1 MTINILLLSETF
13 ESRFITSTSSSEIN
27 YAPINLFVE
36 SIKLILMCV
45 GLKFVD
51 LEFIDLKFA
60 VC

>member
-13 ESRFITSTSSSEIN
+13 ELRFISSTSSSEMS

-45 GLKFVD
+45 GLKFID
-51 LEFIDLKFA
+51 LEFA

>member
-13 ESRFITSTSSSEIN
+13 ELRFISSTSSSEIS

-45 GLKFVD
+45 DLKFID
-51 LEFIDLKFA
+51 LEFA